1 MRTFSLLL
9 FSYPVVPTSLWP
21 HGLQHGRPAC
31 PSPIPRACRSSCSLH
46 WWCRPAISSSH
57 VLFSFCPWSF
67 PAAELFQWVI
77 YLHQMTKILKL
88 QPQHQAFQWI
98 FRVDFS
104 EYSGL
109 ISLKTDWFH
118 LLAVQGT
125 IRSLLKQRSSKASII
140 PHTAFFM
147 VQFSQP
153 YVTTG
158 KTIALTIRTFVGRVI
173 MFLLFN
179 TLSRFAICF
188 LPRSNHLI
196 PWLQSPSIVISEP
209 KKRKSITAS
218 TFPPSICHAVMGP
231 DAIILV
237 LIFSP
242 KSALQEII

>member
-21 HGLQHGRPAC
+21 HRLQHGRPAC

-46 WWCRPAISSSH
+46 WWCHPAISSPH
-57 VLFSFCPWSF
+57 VLFSFCPDLSQQQDFSNETSVCIRWPKYWNLSF
-67 PAAELFQWVI
+67 SIRQ
-77 YLHQMTKILKL
+77 
-88 QPQHQAFQWI
+88 
-98 FRVDFS
+98 FS

-109 ISLKTDWFH
+109 ILLKTDWFD

-125 IRSLLKQRSSKASII
+125 LRSLLKQRSSKASII
-140 PHTAFFM
+140 PHSAFFM
-147 VQFSQP
+147 VQLSQP

-188 LPRSNHLI
+188 LPRSHHLLI
-196 PWLQSPSIVISEP
+196 PWLQSPSTVILEP
-209 KKRKSITAS
+209 KKRKSWLPP
-218 TFPPSICHAVMGP
+218 FPLLFAM
-231 DAIILV
+231 L
-237 LIFSP
+237 
-242 KSALQEII
+242 